1 MSCTSKQAYWYA
13 LIEEWRL
20 SGLTQKAFC
29 QQRELSL
36 PTFGYWVKKLRAQAG
51 ESASAESSA
60 FMRLGAASSLFA
72 ATHQV
77 EVHVGSVT
85 LKLPMAVLSEALTQL
100 KQGGWL

>member
-1 MSCTSKQAYWYA
+1 MSCTSKQAYWHA

-36 PTFGYWVKKLRAQAG
+36 PAFGYWIKKFRAQVG
-51 ESASAESSA
+51 ESVSSESAA
-60 FMRLGAASSLFA
+60 P
-72 ATHQV
+72 HQV
-77 EVHVGSVT
+77 EVQLGSVT